1 MNQAIAMPTGKAG
14 ELFIPAL
21 GRTIQQVEW
30 REDDIFD
37 HAQQT
42 VLAVTAG
49 SKLKFF
55 KDLQHKNLQH
65 CNITTQS
72 KIPSQSEMV
81 AFRIGVHIAQ
91 AFGDNLVSDADT
103 IKFAHAAYLTFKLG
117 DRLVMQGPVLKLQT
131 GYGVTGSTTR
141 NNTGVVTLG
150 VPSAA
155 AAPNLLVAQS
165 ITDKDDLNVEIIFDN
180 TAWLTDGASMPTFA
194 SKVVAGVFVHGLIKK
209 PLGA

>member
-30 REDDIFD
+30 REDDVYD

-55 KDLQHKNLQH
+55 KDLTSKNLQH
-65 CNITTQS
+65 VNITTQS

-91 AFGDNLVSDADT
+91 AFGEAEPSFRPLP
-103 IKFAHAAYLTFKLG
+103 AAEALA
-117 DRLVMQGPVLKLQT
+117 PLKL
-131 GYGVTGSTTR
+131 
-141 NNTGVVTLG
+141 
-150 VPSAA
+150 PD
-155 AAPNLLVAQS
+155 AQALCAG
-165 ITDKDDLNVEIIFDN
+165 DFLRL
-180 TAWLTDGASMPTFA
+180 WPHLHGTDGFFA
-194 SKVVAGVFVHGLIKK
+194 AVWQRA
-209 PLGA
+209 